1 VLHVPQALIALS
13 LTESGSNGEDTMQQ
27 QYVERVVDLTEPEA
41 NQLYRLSVEEA
52 REIVLHGSAEEVCR
66 IAGSFALIAREG
78 KTVRMARSLDRPLRY
93 FLAKR
98 QAGPV
103 LVVAARIDSIYQ
115 WLKAERLEAQ
125 FHPSYTRMVPAHHV
139 VALELIGCPD
149 PDPVYTRFF
158 TPSQSV
164 LTTDLDQIGRV
175 YIGALADELA
185 QWLPRVPADE
195 PLGVC
200 FSGGIDS
207 GSVFLTA
214 YHVMLRL
221 GMNPSRLKAFVLD
234 VGDGPDV
241 GQARVFLDAVDLGF
255 FLEPVPVDAA
265 SLDVDE
271 TIRVI
276 EDYKALD
283 VQSATMAM
291 ALCRGLRERYPDWRY
306 LIDGDGGDEN
316 LKDYPIEQNPEL
328 TIRSVINNPMLYQEG
343 WGVGKIKH
351 SLTYSGGL
359 SRSYSRTYA
368 PAHHFG
374 FRGFSPFT
382 QPSVIAVAESIPFIA
397 LTAYDVERLYALKGD
412 IVARGVKAVT
422 GFAMPVFT
430 KRRFQH
436 GAVSEETMQAR
447 LPLREAEYRQKFL
460 SLYP

>member
-1 VLHVPQALIALS
+1 
-13 LTESGSNGEDTMQQ
+13 MQQ
-27 QYVERVVDLTEPEA
+27 QYVERIVDLTEPEA

-52 REIVLHGSAEEVCR
+52 REIVLHGSAEEVGR
-66 IAGSFALIAREG
+66 IAGSFALVAREG
-78 KTVRMARSLDRPLRY
+78 KTVKMARSLDRPLRY

-98 QAGPV
+98 QEGPV
-103 LVVAARIDSIYQ
+103 LIVAARIDTIYN
-115 WLKAERLEAQ
+115 WLKTEGLEAQ
-125 FHPSYTRMVPAHHV
+125 FHPSYTRMVPAHYV
-139 VALELIGCPD
+139 VALQLIGCPD

-158 TPSQSV
+158 TPSRGV
-164 LTTDLDQIGRV
+164 LTTDLDQIGRA

-185 QWLPRVPADE
+185 EWLPRVPADE
-195 PLGVC
+195 PIGVC

-214 YHVMLRL
+214 YHVMLKL
-221 GMNPSRLKAFVLD
+221 GLSPSRLKAFVLD
-234 VGDGPDV
+234 LGDGPDV
-241 GQARVFLDAVDLGF
+241 GQASAFLDAVDLGF
-255 FLEPVPVDAA
+255 FLEPVAADAA

-291 ALCRGLRERYPDWRY
+291 ALCRGLRQRYPDWRY
-306 LIDGDGGDEN
+306 LVDGDGGDEN
-316 LKDYPIEQNPEL
+316 LRDYPIEQNPEL

-359 SRSYSRTYA
+359 SRSYARTYA

-382 QPSVIAVAESIPFIA
+382 QPAVIAVAESIPFIA
-397 LTAYDVERLYALKGD
+397 LTNYDVERLYQLKGE
-412 IVARGVKAVT
+412 IVSRGVKAVT
-422 GFAMPVFT
+422 GLEMPVFS

-436 GAVSEETMQAR
+436 GAIAESTLDSR
-447 LPLREAEYRQKFL
+447 LPFREADYRQKFL